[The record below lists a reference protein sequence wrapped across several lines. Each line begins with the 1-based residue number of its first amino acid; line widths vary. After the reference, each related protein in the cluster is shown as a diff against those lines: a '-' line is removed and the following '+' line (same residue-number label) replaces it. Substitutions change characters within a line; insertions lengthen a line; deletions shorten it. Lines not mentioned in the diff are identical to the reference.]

1 LRILKDPEALIYFHA
16 ECLVGVFNNFDWV
29 LQPNA
34 MLSIQKRQRLAI
46 HKIFIFRC
54 LKVNSG
60 SAGSGGLR
68 MTLVKWDPFR
78 DVEKLQNRI
87 NRMFEDSFGH
97 TRNPDPETS
106 LCAWRPPVDIYETEN
121 GIVLAAELPGVGK
134 ENISVEVK
142 DNILTLKGE
151 RTANQNIRGKNFY
164 RHERCYGT
172 FQRSFTLQQNIQPN
186 LIKATFKDG
195 VLEIEIPKPEEE
207 QPRQISVKV
216 E

>member
-1 LRILKDPEALIYFHA
+1 
-16 ECLVGVFNNFDWV
+16 
-29 LQPNA
+29 
-34 MLSIQKRQRLAI
+34 
-46 HKIFIFRC
+46 
-54 LKVNSG
+54 
-60 SAGSGGLR
+60 

-97 TRNPDPETS
+97 SRDPDDEMS
-106 LCAWRPPVDIYETEN
+106 MCSWRPPVDIYETEN

-134 ENISVEVK
+134 ENISIEVK

-151 RTANQNIRGKNFY
+151 RTAIPKVKEENFY
-164 RHERCYGT
+164 RRERYYGT

-186 LIKATFKDG
+186 LIKATFKNG
-195 VLEIEIPKPEEE
+195 VLQIEIPKPEED
-207 QPRQISVKV
+207 QPKQVTVNV

>member
-1 LRILKDPEALIYFHA
+1 
-16 ECLVGVFNNFDWV
+16 
-29 LQPNA
+29 
-34 MLSIQKRQRLAI
+34 
-46 HKIFIFRC
+46 
-54 LKVNSG
+54 
-60 SAGSGGLR
+60 

-97 TRNPDPETS
+97 TRDPDHETS

-151 RTANQNIRGKNFY
+151 RTANQNILEKNLY
-164 RHERCYGT
+164 RQERCYGT
-172 FQRSFTLQQNIQPN
+172 FQRSFTLQQNIQPK
-186 LIKATFKDG
+186 LIKANFKDG

-207 QPRQISVKV
+207 QPKQISVKV

>member
-1 LRILKDPEALIYFHA
+1 MLYAVSPPQPETRNSQPATRLDKDRGMLKFEETQRPE
-16 ECLVGVFNNFDWV
+16 
-29 LQPNA
+29 
-34 MLSIQKRQRLAI
+34 M
-46 HKIFIFRC
+46 
-54 LKVNSG
+54 
-60 SAGSGGLR
+60 GGLS

-97 TRNPDPETS
+97 ACEPDDDTC
-106 LCAWRPPVDIYETEN
+106 LCAWRPPVDIYESEN

-151 RTANQNIRGKNFY
+151 RTANQNILEKNFY
-164 RHERCYGT
+164 RQERCYGT
-172 FQRSFTLQQNIQPN
+172 FQRSFTLQHNIQPN
-186 LIKATFKDG
+186 LIKATFKNG
-195 VLEIEIPKPEEE
+195 VLEIEIPKPEAE

>member
-1 LRILKDPEALIYFHA
+1 
-16 ECLVGVFNNFDWV
+16 
-29 LQPNA
+29 
-34 MLSIQKRQRLAI
+34 
-46 HKIFIFRC
+46 
-54 LKVNSG
+54 
-60 SAGSGGLR
+60 
-68 MTLVKWDPFR
+68 MTLIKWDPFR
-78 DVEKLQNRI
+78 DVETLQNRI
-87 NRMFEDSFGH
+87 NRMFEDSFGR
-97 TRNPDPETS
+97 TQAPDDEMN

-134 ENISVEVK
+134 EDISVEVK

-151 RTANQNIRGKNFY
+151 RTANPNIKGKKFY

-172 FQRSFTLQQNIQPN
+172 FQRSFTLQHDIQPN

-207 QPRQISVKV
+207 QPKQISVKV

>member
-1 LRILKDPEALIYFHA
+1 
-16 ECLVGVFNNFDWV
+16 
-29 LQPNA
+29 
-34 MLSIQKRQRLAI
+34 
-46 HKIFIFRC
+46 
-54 LKVNSG
+54 
-60 SAGSGGLR
+60 
-68 MTLVKWDPFR
+68 
-78 DVEKLQNRI
+78 
-87 NRMFEDSFGH
+87 MFEDSFG
-97 TRNPDPETS
+97 RARDPENEMS
-106 LCAWRPPVDIYETEN
+106 SCSWRPPVDIYETED

-151 RTANQNIRGKNFY
+151 RTANQNIMEKSFY
-164 RHERCYGT
+164 RQERCYGT

-207 QPRQISVKV
+207 QPMQISVKV